1 MPYGIRSAQ
10 VFDADVEV
18 DVVYYDKVYKPPII
32 PWATELDD
40 EGKSTRKT
48 FCKY

>member
-1 MPYGIRSAQ
+1 M
-10 VFDADVEV
+10 VFGQPKYLNIMLYIIV

-40 EGKSTRKT
+40 EGKHTRKT
-48 FCKY
+48 FYKY